1 MCKIALLLV
10 CCLGAASAAAQDP
23 KESGD
28 GSTTENLDLP
38 RSFVA
43 CYHMTKKFK
52 GSNKCPV
59 YSRSKLLYQT
69 HLNDVQEFINS
80 TKVLGSVYPN
90 NVKCVWT
97 FYIKP
102 GERAAI
108 GCPTLELDTYS
119 GDCGAGVCSRSVVDT
134 KHRDYL
140 QIVGEVKKDRCV
152 GKSSCNEC
160 MTMTKSASSSS
171 SSSCK
176 KEKDNYVT
184 FCGNWS
190 SSKMSKP
197 RADISYEET
206 KGGKIKVV
214 FWSDELRQGKGFFC
228 KYVNLN
234 RPFNSKHVSPRSI
247 GSGVPNPCVLKRR
260 QDVIEKW
267 LSAANENKISRVDY
281 LKRDCGGKRW
291 F

>member
-1 MCKIALLLV
+1 
-10 CCLGAASAAAQDP
+10 
-23 KESGD
+23 
-28 GSTTENLDLP
+28 
-38 RSFVA
+38 
-43 CYHMTKKFK
+43 MT
-52 GSNKCPV
+52 
-59 YSRSKLLYQT
+59 SRSSLIQPKCRRPRTLISRTTFLFP
-69 HLNDVQEFINS
+69 VS
-80 TKVLGSVYPN
+80 LGSVYPN

-247 GSGVPNPCVLKRR
+247 GSGVPNPCGKTYL
-260 QDVIEKW
+260 IFYYIYH
-267 LSAANENKISRVDY
+267 LSRFQFSNGVKTS
-281 LKRDCGGKRW
+281 
-291 F
+291 